1 MYNTIRCVFFTRDT
15 VKRLW
20 LSPDEK
26 QPGPNLPYEE
36 GNAMLVHLMLELYNC
51 DRELLSNEPLI
62 RRVLDEYPGRVD
74 MEKVSPVHLYD
85 IETSNPLDAGL
96 SGFVV
101 IAQSHISLHAWP
113 EYGEVDI
120 DICSC
125 KEFSQED
132 AIAFAKEMFQTDDVE
147 SHFVVR
153 ATRSLRPEEPDPV
166 RFAEAMAARRNRAA
180 GLAPAE
186 VG

>member
-1 MYNTIRCVFFTRDT
+1 
-15 VKRLW
+15 
-20 LSPDEK
+20 
-26 QPGPNLPYEE
+26 
-36 GNAMLVHLMLELYNC
+36 MLVHLMLELYGC
-51 DRELLSNEPLI
+51 DRQLLVNEALI
-62 RRVLDEYPGRVD
+62 RSVLDKYPTRVG

-132 AIAFAKEMFQTDDVE
+132 AIAFAKEAFQTDDVE
-147 SHFVVR
+147 THFVVR
-153 ATRSLRPEEPDPV
+153 GNRSLRPTEPDPV
-166 RFAEAMAARRNRAA
+166 RYAEAMTAR
-180 GLAPAE
+180 LAK
-186 VG
+186 VGVR

>member
-1 MYNTIRCVFFTRDT
+1 
-15 VKRLW
+15 
-20 LSPDEK
+20 
-26 QPGPNLPYEE
+26 
-36 GNAMLVHLMLELYNC
+36 MLVHLMLELYNC

-62 RRVLDEYPGRVD
+62 RRVLDEYPSRVG

-101 IAQSHISLHAWP
+101 IAQSHVSLHAWP

-132 AIAFAKEMFQTDDVE
+132 AIAFAKEIFLTDDVE
-147 SHFVVR
+147 AHFVVR
-153 ATRSLRPEEPDPV
+153 ATRSLRPSEPDPV
-166 RFAEAMAARRNRAA
+166 RLEQALATRLAKA
-180 GLAPAE
+180 G
-186 VG
+186 VR

>member
-1 MYNTIRCVFFTRDT
+1 MGVARGG
-15 VKRLW
+15 
-20 LSPDEK
+20 S
-26 QPGPNLPYEE
+26 GG
-36 GNAMLVHLMLELYNC
+36 GNSLVQLRGEDKKMLVHLMLELYGCN
-51 DRELLSNEPLI
+51 REVLTNEPLL

-85 IETSNPLDAGL
+85 IETSNPLDAGM

-101 IAQSHISLHAWP
+101 IAQSHISMHAWP

-132 AIAFAKEMFQTDDVE
+132 AIAFAKEVFQTEDIE
-147 SHFVVR
+147 THFVVR
-153 ATRSLRPEEPDPV
+153 ANRSLRPENPDPV
-166 RFAEAMAARRNRAA
+166 RYEAAMAARMAK
-180 GLAPAE
+180 LA
-186 VG
+186 VR

>member
-1 MYNTIRCVFFTRDT
+1 
-15 VKRLW
+15 
-20 LSPDEK
+20 
-26 QPGPNLPYEE
+26 
-36 GNAMLVHLMLELYNC
+36 MLVHLMLELYGC
-51 DRELLSNEPLI
+51 DRELLSDEALV
-62 RRVLDEYPGRVD
+62 RRVLDEYPARVD

-101 IAQSHISLHAWP
+101 IAQSHISVHAWP

-132 AIAFAKEMFQTDDVE
+132 AINFAKEMFKTDDVE
-147 SHFVVR
+147 VHFVVR
-153 ATRSLRPEEPDPV
+153 GNRSLRPETPDPV
-166 RFAEAMAARRNRAA
+166 RLAAALEERRSRKAAA
-180 GLAPAE
+180 G
-186 VG
+186 VR

>member
-1 MYNTIRCVFFTRDT
+1 
-15 VKRLW
+15 
-20 LSPDEK
+20 
-26 QPGPNLPYEE
+26 
-36 GNAMLVHLMLELYNC
+36 
-51 DRELLSNEPLI
+51 
-62 RRVLDEYPGRVD
+62 

-132 AIAFAKEMFQTDDVE
+132 AIAFAKEVFKTDDVE
-147 SHFVVR
+147 AHFVVR
-153 ATRSLRPEEPDPV
+153 GNRSLRPDTPDPV
-166 RFAEAMAARRNRAA
+166 RYEEAMAARNARRAV
-180 GLAPAE
+180 E

>member
-1 MYNTIRCVFFTRDT
+1 
-15 VKRLW
+15 
-20 LSPDEK
+20 
-26 QPGPNLPYEE
+26 
-36 GNAMLVHLMLELYNC
+36 MLVHLMLELYNI
-51 DRELLSNEPLI
+51 DREILSDEVLLRRTLNELPE
-62 RRVLDEYPGRVD
+62 RVE

-85 IETSNPLDAGL
+85 IETSNPLDAGM

-132 AIAFAKEMFQTDDVE
+132 AIAFAKDIFQTDDVE
-147 SHFVVR
+147 AHFVVR

-166 RFAEAMAARRNRAA
+166 RYAQAIEARRLFKTGVR
-180 GLAPAE
+180 
-186 VG
+186 

>member
-1 MYNTIRCVFFTRDT
+1 
-15 VKRLW
+15 
-20 LSPDEK
+20 
-26 QPGPNLPYEE
+26 
-36 GNAMLVHLMLELYNC
+36 MLVHLMLELYNC
-51 DRELLSNEPLI
+51 KREILSDEPLL
-62 RRVLDEYPGRVD
+62 RRVLDEYPGRVE

-132 AIAFAKEMFQTDDVE
+132 AIAFAREIFQSDDVE

-153 ATRSLRPEEPDPV
+153 ATRSLRPETPEPA
-166 RFAEAMAARRNRAA
+166 RYEEAMAARTARMAVR
-180 GLAPAE
+180 
-186 VG
+186 

>member
-1 MYNTIRCVFFTRDT
+1 
-15 VKRLW
+15 
-20 LSPDEK
+20 
-26 QPGPNLPYEE
+26 
-36 GNAMLVHLMLELYNC
+36 MLVHLMLELYGC
-51 DRELLSNEPLI
+51 DRTVLENEPLL
-62 RRVLDEYPGRVD
+62 RRVLNEYPARVD

-85 IETSNPLDAGL
+85 IETSNPLDAGM

-132 AIAFAKEMFQTDDVE
+132 AIAFAKEVFHTDDVE
-147 SHFVVR
+147 AHFVVR
-153 ATRSLRPEEPDPV
+153 ANRSLRPQEPDPT
-166 RFAEAMAARRNRAA
+166 RYAEALAARLAKA
-180 GLAPAE
+180 G
-186 VG
+186 VR

>member
-1 MYNTIRCVFFTRDT
+1 
-15 VKRLW
+15 
-20 LSPDEK
+20 
-26 QPGPNLPYEE
+26 
-36 GNAMLVHLMLELYNC
+36 MLVHLMLELYGC
-51 DRELLSNEPLI
+51 DRHMLSDEALVHS
-62 RRVLDEYPGRVD
+62 VLDEYPARVD
-74 MEKVSPVHLYD
+74 MEKVSPVHLYQ

-147 SHFVVR
+147 AHFVVR
-153 ATRSLRPEEPDPV
+153 GTRSLRPETPDTELYQ
-166 RFAEAMAARRNRAA
+166 AAMAARMARSAVRYKEGA
-180 GLAPAE
+180 
-186 VG
+186 

>member
-1 MYNTIRCVFFTRDT
+1 MHAARREYIGRRAARQATQKGTT
-15 VKRLW
+15 
-20 LSPDEK
+20 
-26 QPGPNLPYEE
+26 
-36 GNAMLVHLMLELYNC
+36 MLVHLMLEVYNC
-51 DRELLSNEPLI
+51 DRDLLCNEPLI
-62 RRVLDEYPGRVD
+62 RRVLDEYPGRVE
-74 MEKVSPVHLYD
+74 MEKVSPVHLYQ

-132 AIAFAKEMFQTDDVE
+132 AIAFAKEMFGSDDVE
-147 SHFVVR
+147 AHFVVR
-153 ATRSLRPEEPDPV
+153 GNRSRRPETPDPERYAV
-166 RFAEAMAARRNRAA
+166 AMAERRAKAERMSA
-180 GLAPAE
+180 G
-186 VG
+186 VR

>member
-1 MYNTIRCVFFTRDT
+1 
-15 VKRLW
+15 
-20 LSPDEK
+20 
-26 QPGPNLPYEE
+26 
-36 GNAMLVHLMLELYNC
+36 MLVHLMLELYGC
-51 DRELLSNEPLI
+51 DRKILEDEPLL
-62 RRVLDEYPGRVD
+62 RRVLDEYPARVD

-85 IETSNPLDAGL
+85 IETSNPLDAGM

-113 EYGEVDI
+113 EYVEVDI

-180 GLAPAE
+180 SLAPAE

>member
-1 MYNTIRCVFFTRDT
+1 
-15 VKRLW
+15 
-20 LSPDEK
+20 
-26 QPGPNLPYEE
+26 
-36 GNAMLVHLMLELYNC
+36 MLVHLMLELYNC
-51 DRELLSNEPLI
+51 NRELLADEPLI
-62 RRVLDEYPGRVD
+62 RRVLNEYPGRVE
-74 MEKVSPVHLYD
+74 MEKVSPVHLYN

-132 AIAFAKEMFQTDDVE
+132 AIAFAKEIFQSDDVE
-147 SHFVVR
+147 AHLVIR
-153 ATRSLRPEEPDPV
+153 GNRSLRPNEPDPI
-166 RFAEAMAARRNRAA
+166 RYEAALAARHAKA
-180 GLAPAE
+180 G
-186 VG
+186 VR

>member
-1 MYNTIRCVFFTRDT
+1 
-15 VKRLW
+15 
-20 LSPDEK
+20 
-26 QPGPNLPYEE
+26 
-36 GNAMLVHLMLELYNC
+36 MLVHLMLELYGC
-51 DRELLSNEPLI
+51 DRHILSDKSLVNS
-62 RRVLDEYPGRVD
+62 VLDEYPAHVE
-74 MEKVSPVHLYD
+74 MEKVSPVHLYQ

-132 AIAFAKEMFQTDDVE
+132 AIAFAKQMFQTDDVE
-147 SHFVVR
+147 AHFVVR
-153 ATRSLRPEEPDPV
+153 GTRSLRPETPDPERYEAAIAIRLARSAV
-166 RFAEAMAARRNRAA
+166 R
-180 GLAPAE
+180 
-186 VG
+186 

>member
-1 MYNTIRCVFFTRDT
+1 MSSSALKNTLEDNSRFCYCNARSGGYNWTIQED
-15 VKRLW
+15 
-20 LSPDEK
+20 D
-26 QPGPNLPYEE
+26 
-36 GNAMLVHLMLELYNC
+36 AMLVHLMLEIYNC
-51 DRELLSNEPLI
+51 DRGILSNEPLI
-62 RRVLDEYPGRVD
+62 RRVLDEYPTRVG

-132 AIAFAKEMFQTDDVE
+132 AIAYCKEIFNTDDVE
-147 SHFVVR
+147 AHFVVR
-153 ATRSLRPEEPDPV
+153 ANRSLRPQEPDPQ
-166 RFAEAMAARRNRAA
+166 RYA
-180 GLAPAE
+180 
-186 VG
+186 

>member
-1 MYNTIRCVFFTRDT
+1 
-15 VKRLW
+15 
-20 LSPDEK
+20 
-26 QPGPNLPYEE
+26 
-36 GNAMLVHLMLELYNC
+36 MLVHLMLELYGC
-51 DRELLSNEPLI
+51 DRHILSDESLVKS
-62 RRVLDEYPGRVD
+62 VLEEYPAHVE
-74 MEKVSPVHLYD
+74 MEKVSPVHLYQ

-132 AIAFAKEMFQTDDVE
+132 AIAFAKQMFQTDDVE
-147 SHFVVR
+147 AHFVVR
-153 ATRSLRPEEPDPV
+153 GTRSIRPETPDPE
-166 RFAEAMAARRNRAA
+166 RYEAAMAARMAR
-180 GLAPAE
+180 LA
-186 VG
+186 VR

>member
-1 MYNTIRCVFFTRDT
+1 
-15 VKRLW
+15 
-20 LSPDEK
+20 
-26 QPGPNLPYEE
+26 
-36 GNAMLVHLMLELYNC
+36 MLVHLMLELYGC
-51 DRELLSNEPLI
+51 DRKLLSDEALI
-62 RRVLDEYPGRVD
+62 RRALDEYPGRVD

-101 IAQSHISLHAWP
+101 IAQSHISMHAWP

-132 AIAFAKEMFQTDDVE
+132 AIAFAKEMFQSDDIE
-147 SHFVVR
+147 THFVIR
-153 ATRSLRPEEPDPV
+153 ANRSLRPENPDPE
-166 RFAEAMAARRNRAA
+166 RLEAALAARRAR
-180 GLAPAE
+180 
-186 VG
+186 VGV

>member
-1 MYNTIRCVFFTRDT
+1 
-15 VKRLW
+15 
-20 LSPDEK
+20 
-26 QPGPNLPYEE
+26 
-36 GNAMLVHLMLELYNC
+36 MLVHLMLELYNIE
-51 DRELLSNEPLI
+51 REILSNEPLI
-62 RRVLDEYPGRVD
+62 RRVLDEYPSRVG

-101 IAQSHISLHAWP
+101 IAQSHVSLHAWP

-132 AIAFAKEMFQTDDVE
+132 AIAFAKEIFLTDDVE
-147 SHFVVR
+147 AHFVVR
-153 ATRSLRPEEPDPV
+153 ATHSLRPSEPDPV
-166 RFAEAMAARRNRAA
+166 RLEQALAARLAKA
-180 GLAPAE
+180 G
-186 VG
+186 VR

>member
-1 MYNTIRCVFFTRDT
+1 
-15 VKRLW
+15 
-20 LSPDEK
+20 
-26 QPGPNLPYEE
+26 
-36 GNAMLVHLMLELYNC
+36 MLVHLMLELYGC
-51 DRELLSNEPLI
+51 DRHILSNESLVKS
-62 RRVLDEYPGRVD
+62 VLEEYPARVE
-74 MEKVSPVHLYD
+74 MEKVSPVHLYQ

-132 AIAFAKEMFQTDDVE
+132 AIAFAKQMFQTDDVE
-147 SHFVVR
+147 AHFVVR
-153 ATRSLRPEEPDPV
+153 GTRSLRPETPDPERYEAAMTARMARLAV
-166 RFAEAMAARRNRAA
+166 R
-180 GLAPAE
+180 
-186 VG
+186 